1 MELIKIITMSNLSIK
16 QLNRKCIICNCKFN
30 TSDLRKKW
38 CSPNCGYEYSKQLL
52 DKTKSSKVELK
63 KIAISLKTLGE
74 FKKDLQIEVNKIV
87 RLIDEKCN
95 CISCDIDYGHF
106 QAGHYRSVGG
116 WDNLRFNLHNNF
128 RQCAQ
133 CNNPKS
139 GNLVYYREGVVKTF
153 GESQMAYMDDLNVI
167 YPSVKLNKD
176 ELAERTKI
184 AKKAVKELIEL
195 NRAAKLPRSADDRIE
210 LRKKYNTL
218 LNIYN

>member
-1 MELIKIITMSNLSIK
+1 MKKCKSCGKQFEPSNTIQAVCGLKCALKVSAAKTKQKAVEKK
-16 QLNRKCIICNCKFN
+16 QLNIK
-30 TSDLRKKW
+30 
-38 CSPNCGYEYSKQLL
+38 
-52 DKTKSSKVELK
+52 LK
-63 KIAISLKTLGE
+63 ESLKTLGE

-153 GESQMAYMDDLNVI
+153 GDLQMAYMDDLNVM

-176 ELAERTKI
+176 ELLDATKT
-184 AKKAVKELIEL
+184 AKKIVKELTQL
-195 NRAAKLPRSADDRIE
+195 NKSAKLPRSTSERIY
-210 LRKKYNTL
+210 LRTKYNGE
-218 LNIYN
+218 LNIYS